1 MGAVEDEEIELALQ
15 ALDRVGPGEAMMRK
29 EGPHRGERI
38 DCPPIH
44 RLRSKRRKRIFRR
57 ERLKSAKFPAFFPVG
72 REFWLFASLQL
83 FQQRGH
89 QRDARFE
96 LAPENML
103 VARVGARAG
112 AA

>member
-44 RLRSKRRKRIFRR
+44 GSGTKGESGFFA
-57 ERLKSAKFPAFFPVG
+57 KSG
-72 REFWLFASLQL
+72 
-83 FQQRGH
+83 
-89 QRDARFE
+89 
-96 LAPENML
+96 
-103 VARVGARAG
+103 
-112 AA
+112 